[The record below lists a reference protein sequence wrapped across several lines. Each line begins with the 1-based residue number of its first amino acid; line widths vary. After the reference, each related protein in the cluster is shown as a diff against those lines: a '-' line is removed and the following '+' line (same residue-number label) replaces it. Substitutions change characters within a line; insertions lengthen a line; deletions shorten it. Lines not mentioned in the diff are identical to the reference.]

1 MRKVIGAVL
10 IGMLLF
16 GAVLAQDA
24 PDPKGQGADKPKST
38 EAGDGKNA
46 EGEHAD
52 NEAEAGIQF
61 LHDLE
66 AAKKQAVEAKKKLFI
81 VFSTSWCGPCKL
93 LKQKVWS
100 SDVIARRVDKDFVPV
115 YLDGDKEAAAKKLF
129 DVKAYP
135 TIILAENDCKL
146 IAREVGTGGK
156 LTPEAWSMWIDDKL
170 GQTGK
175 LDALLSAVEKDPK
188 DASAL
193 RGLAD
198 AYYSLGRKEDAAV
211 FYGKAEE
218 LVEEELIQI
227 KLKKCEILMAKLK
240 DDPTV
245 REVLDEWIPKL
256 LRKKDERVIQISFD
270 FANIIARMADEKDPK
285 TARQMMLDLKEA
297 FPDSDRMIEFRCHAG
312 MYAHQAGDNDTALAE
327 MKQIAED
334 YKDSD
339 DKVIKIW
346 VDRCGR
352 FIKTV
357 EGGGRYR

>member
-1 MRKVIGAVL
+1 MRTICGAALVVL
-10 IGMLLF
+10 MLF
-16 GAVLAQDA
+16 GAVLAQD
-24 PDPKGQGADKPKST
+24 KGERKVEKPETGSSDEGKSV
-38 EAGDGKNA
+38 

-52 NEAEAGIQF
+52 DEAEPGIQF
-61 LHDLE
+61 LHNLE
-66 AAKKQAVEAKKKLFI
+66 EAKKQAAESNKKLFI

-100 SDVIARRVDKDFVPV
+100 SDVIAKRVDKDFVPV

-129 DVKAYP
+129 EVRAYP
-135 TIILAENDCKL
+135 TIILAGSDCKL

-156 LTPEAWSMWIDDKL
+156 LTPEAWSMWIDEKL

-175 LDALLSAVEKDPK
+175 LDELLAAVEKNPK
-188 DASAL
+188 DAAAL

-198 AYYSLGRKEDAAV
+198 AYYNLGRKEEAAKI
-211 FYGKAEE
+211 YGQAEE
-218 LVEEELIQI
+218 IVEEELIQI
-227 KLKKCEILMAKLK
+227 KLRKCEILMAKLK

-256 LRKKDERVIQISFD
+256 LKKKDERVIEISFS

-285 TARQMMLDLKEA
+285 RARQMMLDLKDA

-312 MYAHQAGDNDTALAE
+312 MYAHQAGDNETALSE

-339 DKVIKIW
+339 DKTTQIW
-346 VDRCGR
+346 VDRCNR